1 MCYIRA
7 EVVEKKLP
15 GLTKMIYDRFTGIS
29 SQDGRLYIVEEL
41 DITCRYCGRLQKMT
55 DKF

>member
-7 EVVEKKLP
+7 EVVEKQLP
-15 GLTKMIYDRFTGIS
+15 GLTKMIYDEFTGIS